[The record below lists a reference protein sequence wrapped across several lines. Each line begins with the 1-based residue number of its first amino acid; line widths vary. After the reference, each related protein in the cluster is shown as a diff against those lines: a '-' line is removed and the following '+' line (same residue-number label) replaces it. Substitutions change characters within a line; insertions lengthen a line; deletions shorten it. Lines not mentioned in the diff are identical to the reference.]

1 MKGKFK
7 LAQSPTHNVYSLQ
20 NKPPMSTLN
29 HVAEEYILLSH
40 RLEKHQQGLVDAH
53 YGKAS
58 ELKSQVEVEP
68 VRPLDTLH
76 ADAERLLDTLKADD
90 SERAAYLQ
98 KQTLALKTI
107 IEKKQG
113 TPISYRDEARLCFG
127 ISTLDYTNEQ
137 GFADLIAEIDERLD
151 ASEIGNGSLPERFTR
166 WREQFELKGDE
177 LLQFIQAT
185 MAYAKSK
192 TESLFSLP
200 ENSVEVSLVREKPWA
215 GYHWYRG
222 NYQSLYELNTDVPT
236 TIWGVLHTTTHEAF
250 CGHHTEA
257 IVKESELVRKQGL
270 IEFSLNLL
278 GAPCSTIAEG
288 LAEAANYIIFG
299 ETSAVVAWLQAHKEL
314 HHRTISEND
323 MRLIER
329 IEELGRKPIVN
340 AALLMYDENETDDAV
355 FAYLRQYLPSEDAL
369 IRRTISRLRDDDFR
383 AYMLTYPIGKAMI
396 MDELYRSNNPAQ
408 TFYNI
413 LKSVDYHFNAVEN

>member
-1 MKGKFK
+1 
-7 LAQSPTHNVYSLQ
+7 
-20 NKPPMSTLN
+20 MSTLN

-76 ADAERLLDTLKADD
+76 ADAERLLETLKADD

-137 GFADLIAEIDERLD
+137 GFSDLIAEIDERLD
-151 ASEIGNGSLPERFTR
+151 ASELGSGSLPERFTR

-299 ETSAVVAWLQAHKEL
+299 EASAVVAWLQAHKEL

-323 MRLIER
+323 MRLIEC

-340 AALLMYDENETDDAV
+340 AAILMYDENETDDAV

-413 LKSVDYHFNAVEN
+413 LKSVDYHFNAIEN

>member
-1 MKGKFK
+1 
-7 LAQSPTHNVYSLQ
+7 
-20 NKPPMSTLN
+20 MSTLN